1 MPRHCLLPKWRQRTG
16 PPADAVEC
24 LGMPKD
30 SGTSLRDAP
39 ASRAT
44 SPSEEMYLITV
55 ALAEE
60 RGGEER
66 LAVAALARDLSIS
79 PVSANQMIWRLASR
93 GLMDYHPYQGV
104 ALTAAGRAAARRVLR
119 GRRLWRAFLVGH
131 LGFGEEEA
139 DALACDLEHLT
150 APRVADRLE
159 SFLGRLAPGGAAG
172 RGSRRR

>member
-1 MPRHCLLPKWRQRTG
+1 MPRHCLPPKWWQQTG
-16 PPADAVEC
+16 PPTNAVEC

-30 SGTSLRDAP
+30 SGTDLRDAP
-39 ASRAT
+39 APRAT

-60 RGGEER
+60 RRGEER
-66 LAVAALARDLSIS
+66 LAVAALARELSIS
-79 PVSANQMIWRLASR
+79 PVSANQMIWRLAGR

-104 ALTAAGRAAARRVLR
+104 ALTPAGRAAARRVLR

-159 SFLGRLAPGGAAG
+159 SFLGHLAPSVTAG
-172 RGSRRR
+172 RGSR

>member
-1 MPRHCLLPKWRQRTG
+1 MPRHCLPPKWRQRTG

-30 SGTSLRDAP
+30 SSTSLRDPP

-66 LAVAALARDLSIS
+66 LAVAALAQDLSIS
-79 PVSANQMIWRLASR
+79 PVSANQMVWRLAGR
-93 GLMDYHPYQGV
+93 GLMATTHTRGWRSPRRAGQRPGACCAVGV
-104 ALTAAGRAAARRVLR
+104 CGGPSWWVIWAL
-119 GRRLWRAFLVGH
+119 
-131 LGFGEEEA
+131 E
-139 DALACDLEHLT
+139 
-150 APRVADRLE
+150 
-159 SFLGRLAPGGAAG
+159 
-172 RGSRRR
+172 RRRRTRWPATSST